1 MKQLVEWWNQ
11 MKTTTDEEERIRL
24 GRMILEVNAENL
36 WTIGTVGEGPLPILV
51 NKDLRN
57 IPETGLHG
65 FDAIRLQPNHPE
77 TFFFKR

>member
-1 MKQLVEWWNQ
+1 M
-11 MKTTTDEEERIRL
+11 
-24 GRMILEVNAENL
+24 
-36 WTIGTVGEGPLPILV
+36 GEGPLPILV